1 MLFKD
6 HAAYRKMVLEGT
18 NQNKKLNKYSHLFT
32 SQITRVS
39 LQDPCV
45 R

>member
-1 MLFKD
+1 
-6 HAAYRKMVLEGT
+6 MVLEGT
-18 NQNKKLNKYSHLFT
+18 NQTEKQNKYSHLFT

-39 LQDPCV
+39 LEDPCV